1 MNVSLEPKLQEFI
14 ETEVRAG
21 RFSSPDHV
29 INAAVANLQTERQ
42 SDQNLSAEELP
53 QRRAELA
60 IGIDQADRG
69 DVAPWDPD
77 EIMAEVERRFGEENK
92 SR

>member
-21 RFSSPDHV
+21 RFSSADQV

-42 SDQNLSAEELP
+42 SDENLSAEELATL
-53 QRRAELA
+53 RAEIA

-77 EIMAEVERRFGEENK
+77 EIMDEVERRFREEQK
-92 SR
+92 GR